1 MLMTSQSQIKAS
13 SKSHHTHLWR
23 FSKLPFSLQ
32 VPWLVQEGNPGVQ
45 TGRHLWYTSVAPARC
60 NYTAL
65 QKGLTSTSSSLP
77 FSCSSSTAPVWGTK
91 WEDLL
96 EWFISPVSFRDI
108 SVRISGFGKRRIMGY
123 FPFINAHLEQY
134 LLEEILSTLE
144 AVVVASVQPKG
155 WYSSLQNLFGIVICN
170 SVTPKV

>member
-13 SKSHHTHLWR
+13 SKSHQTHIWP
-23 FSKLPFSLQ
+23 FPNLPFSQ
-32 VPWLVQEGNPGVQ
+32 VPWLLQEGKPGVQ
-45 TGRHLWYTSVAPARC
+45 RGRHLWYTSVAPARC

-65 QKGLTSTSSSLP
+65 QKDLTSASSSLP
-77 FSCSSSTAPVWGTK
+77 FSCPSSTAPAWATR

-96 EWFISPVSFRDI
+96 EWFISPISYCDI
-108 SVRISGFGKRRIMGY
+108 SIRISGFGKGKTMGY

-144 AVVVASVQPKG
+144 GVVVASVQPKG
-155 WYSSLQNLFGIVICN
+155 
-170 SVTPKV
+170 